1 MSRTMK
7 AFALIATLVAESA
20 LAHEKG
26 GRAMGVVESV
36 TPERIVVKT
45 ADGHPVAF
53 SLTGE
58 TRFVIGHTP
67 ARLEDVQVGRRVV
80 VHGKRV
86 GEALQA
92 SEVKLGANPKPR

>member
-1 MSRTMK
+1 MK
-7 AFALIATLVAESA
+7 AFAMIATLVAGTA

-26 GRAMGVVESV
+26 GRAIGVVESV
-36 TPERIVVKT
+36 TPEQMVVRT

-53 SLTGE
+53 SVTGE
-58 TRFVIGHTP
+58 TRFVIGNKP
-67 ARLEDVQVGRRVV
+67 ARPEDVRMGRRVV

-92 SEVKLGANPKPR
+92 VEVKLGPSPLPK

>member
-1 MSRTMK
+1 MK
-7 AFALIATLVAESA
+7 AFAAIATLLAASA

-26 GRAMGVVESV
+26 GRAMGLVESV
-36 TPERIVVKT
+36 TPERIVVQT

-58 TRFVIGHTP
+58 TRFVIGNTP
-67 ARLEDVQVGRRVV
+67 ARLEDVRVGRRVV

-92 SEVKLGANPKPR
+92 SEVKLGANPLPR